1 MEELLT
7 PPKNFAMVESGIYRS
22 EFVESSNYSF
32 LDSLNLRSILC
43 LCKESHSEATEEFI
57 SSRGIRLF
65 QLNID
70 CRKGSLVGDDEEAIA
85 EALKILT
92 DSTNHPVLIQYQSGK
107 VSIASQFTRAGCILV
122 GCFRKLQSWSMAAIL
137 DEYQRFS
144 AKARVSDLRFISK
157 LDGSSISCK
166 CTC

>member
-107 VSIASQFTRAGCILV
+107 
-122 GCFRKLQSWSMAAIL
+122 SWSMAAIL

>member
-107 VSIASQFTRAGCILV
+107 VSIASQF
-122 GCFRKLQSWSMAAIL
+122 SWSMAAIL